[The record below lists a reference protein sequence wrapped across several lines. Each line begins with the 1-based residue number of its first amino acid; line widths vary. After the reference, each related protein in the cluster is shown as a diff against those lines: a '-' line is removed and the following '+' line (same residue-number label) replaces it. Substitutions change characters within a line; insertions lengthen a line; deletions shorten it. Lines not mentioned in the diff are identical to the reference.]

1 MKKLCCILVL
11 VSTTHINGMLRRVAV
26 LTSAARPI
34 SSSAYMDGNN
44 PMRRYEVGVE
54 DAKDNVLNDLP
65 DDVRRMVQEA
75 AIGFW
80 AGNQGA
86 PFNAKSEALRII
98 ACNEKR
104 VAAHYAY
111 QERRCASRQNC
122 EGLDK
127 DEKYTFSVIPELL
140 WCDCALGSRE
150 FQVEVKKEVD
160 RLIHLL
166 STPGQENRVYK
177 FLEKMR
183 NTTMNVSLKN
193 ENRVQE

>member
-1 MKKLCCILVL
+1 MKKLCLILLL
-11 VSTTHINGMLRRVAV
+11 VPVAHTHGMLRRIAA
-26 LTSAARPI
+26 LTCAARP
-34 SSSAYMDGNN
+34 SSTYANVAQGSHA
-44 PMRRYEVGVE
+44 VGAQ
-54 DAKDNVLNDLP
+54 DAIHNVLNDLP

-75 AIGFW
+75 AIVFW
-80 AGNQGA
+80 TGNQGA